1 MEDFLAA
8 ARGGPKSLSG
18 DEWTATL
25 QRFSVAHEAT
35 WAMSPVCGL
44 DNKRVLVRAVV
55 QLLNHTVGVNG
66 RHRSRTLGLGVEAEA
81 LLAARILLRE
91 RQGAESLMG
100 DEALEMFITAAKEDG
115 DDACGYRVS
124 LMALKCLN
132 NAVWDQAVGQASF
145 LRLGGLNMLV
155 GLLQAS
161 RPASVLY
168 FACRIFNV
176 IGTSNPTAFN
186 ELKKTQD
193 LLLLLLS
200 VLASCVRCTQ
210 PPFPRGE
217 DRVKLMVQ
225 ALQGL
230 FLLGVRFTP
239 EEKKLA
245 LGGETMQRLGYVLV
259 DILHLDHSELDVFMA
274 KLQVLNLLLDMPG
287 GFAEVLLEHGCLPRI
302 LQLAEIQLVR
312 QAYQEGEDVDAAA
325 ELTPALLVL
334 NNLVLASEASR
345 MAIKRA
351 IFPPDADQVWKERLR
366 RERAEVSSLTGDER
380 ERAEKQSKDRSVHP
394 VDAPRGSLRAR
405 LLKQM
410 TATESSSKTAVSDL
424 LFNLCADEAEEFTTR
439 CGFGNAVNT
448 LRLRGKI
455 SVPGIG

>member
-1 MEDFLAA
+1 MEEFLAA
-8 ARGGPKSLSG
+8 AKGGVRSLPG
-18 DEWTATL
+18 DQWEATL
-25 QRFSVAHEAT
+25 RRFSNAHEAT
-35 WAMSPVCGL
+35 WAISPLCGL
-44 DNKRVLVRAVV
+44 DNKRVLVWAVL
-55 QLLNHTVGVNG
+55 QLLHHTVGVRG
-66 RHRSRTLGLGVEAEA
+66 RHKSRTLGLGVEAEA

-91 RQGAESLMG
+91 RQGAESLMD
-100 DEALEMFITAAKEDG
+100 DEALELFATAVKEDG
-115 DDACGYRVS
+115 DAASGHRVS

-132 NAVWDQAVGQASF
+132 NAVWDQPAGQMSF
-145 LRLGGLNMLV
+145 VRLGGLDMLV

-176 IGTSNPTAFN
+176 VGTSNPTAFN

-193 LLLLLLS
+193 LLQLLLS

-217 DRVKLMVQ
+217 DRLKLMVQ

-230 FLLGVRFTP
+230 FLLGVRFTK
-239 EEKKLA
+239 EEKEKA
-245 LGGETMQRLGYVLV
+245 LEGDKMKRLGHVLV
-259 DILHLDHSELDVFMA
+259 DILHLDHAELDVFMA

-287 GFAEVLLEHGCLPRI
+287 GFAVVLLERGCLPRV
-302 LQLAEIQLVR
+302 LQLVELQLVR
-312 QAYQEGEDVDAAA
+312 QAFQDGDVDAAA

-334 NNLVLASEASR
+334 NKLVLASEDSR
-345 MAIKRA
+345 EALKRA
-351 IFPPDADQVWKERLR
+351 IFPPEADKVWKERLE
-366 RERAEVSSLTGDER
+366 REQKELMSLTGDDR
-380 ERAEKQSKDRSVHP
+380 RRAEKFAKDKRVHP
-394 VDAPRGSLRAR
+394 VDAPKGSLRAR

-410 TATESSSKTAVSDL
+410 TATESSSKTAVSEL
-424 LFNLCADEAEEFTTR
+424 LFNLCGDEEEFTTR

-455 SVPGIG
+455 SVPGFG

>member
-1 MEDFLAA
+1 
-8 ARGGPKSLSG
+8 
-18 DEWTATL
+18 
-25 QRFSVAHEAT
+25 
-35 WAMSPVCGL
+35 MSPVCGL
-44 DNKRVLVRAVV
+44 DNKRVLVRTVL
-55 QLLNHTVGVNG
+55 QLLHHTVGLHG

-91 RQGAESLMG
+91 RQGAESLMD
-100 DEALEMFITAAKEDG
+100 DEALELYVKAAQEDG
-115 DDACGYRVS
+115 DASCGYRVS

-132 NAVWDQAVGQASF
+132 NAVWDQPTGLKSF
-145 LRLGGLNMLV
+145 ARLGGLDMLV

-176 IGTSNPTAFN
+176 VGTSNPTAFN
-186 ELKKTQD
+186 EIKATQD
-193 LLLLLLS
+193 LLHLLLS

-217 DRVKLMVQ
+217 DRLKLMVQ

-230 FLLGVRFTP
+230 FLLGVRFTK
-239 EEKKLA
+239 EEKKKA
-245 LGGETMQRLGYVLV
+245 LEGDNMKRLGYVLV
-259 DILHLDHSELDVFMA
+259 DILHLDHAELDVFMA
-274 KLQVLNLLLDMPG
+274 KLQVLNLLLDMPD
-287 GFAEVLLEHGCLPRI
+287 GFAEVLLERGCLPRI
-302 LQLAEIQLVR
+302 LQLVELQLVR
-312 QAYQEGEDVDAAA
+312 QSFQDGDVDAAA

-334 NNLVLASEASR
+334 NKLVLASEESR
-345 MAIKRA
+345 EAVKRA
-351 IFPPDADQVWKERLR
+351 IFPPEADEVWKERL
-366 RERAEVSSLTGDER
+366 ELEQKELMSLTGDDR
-380 ERAEKQSKDRSVHP
+380 KRAEKLAKDKRVHP
-394 VDAPRGSLRAR
+394 VDAPKGSLRAR

-424 LFNLCADEAEEFTTR
+424 LFNLCGADEEEFTTR